1 MRKRTKARETALM
14 ILYAADVTKDGIEE
28 CACRHWQGSDP
39 EDPEIKEFAD
49 SILNGVLANKTAID
63 SVISAHATNWEI
75 GRMATID
82 RNVLRMATYELLY
95 LDDMPPKVAINEAIE
110 MVKKYGDK
118 DSGKFVNG
126 ILDKISKTEKKPS
139 KPS

>member
-28 CACRHWQGSDP
+28 CACRHWKGSDP

-49 SILNGVLANKTAID
+49 SILNGVLANKAAID

-126 ILDKISKTEKKPS
+126 ILDKISKTEKKSS
-139 KPS
+139 KS